1 MDNNSLEEKSLSE
14 ESFVEKLPET
24 EITENE
30 AASLEADLET
40 PQPETPEQKPRKKR
54 GGRWVWLGIM
64 IFVLLIV
71 AGVFLGYRNGVQR
84 RLANEKALLMEQIAL
99 QLELTYKDMD
109 AGRYENAKVRLDYII
124 EKYPEFPGIADL
136 MAQVMGKL
144 NEPNPT
150 PTQVVIATVEPGVT
164 VTPDLRGA
172 EEKYAQLTQH
182 IANQEWDLA
191 IQTVQSLK
199 ESNFDYRT
207 IEVDGL
213 YFIALR
219 NRGIQRIW
227 AGELEQGMYD
237 LSVAAELGALDSQA
251 AGAESWA
258 TTYLTGASYWDV
270 NWPGAVEIFGQ
281 LYAQMPYFSDSTG
294 MTVAERYRVALYRLG
309 DMFAAQ
315 GDYCTASSYYRQ
327 SLAVGVNLDIQVTAT
342 AYAEACSNPVTTPE
356 PPADVTPTPPDI
368 TPTPPDI
375 TPTPPEA
382 TENPQPTEEPTVTP

>member
-1 MDNNSLEEKSLSE
+1 MDDNVIDEEKLSE
-14 ESFVEKLPET
+14 EQPDEEMPKIEVPED
-24 EITENE
+24 EPIG
-30 AASLEADLET
+30 LET
-40 PQPETPEQKPRKKR
+40 DLGSQQPDHKAGKPHQK
-54 GGRWVWLGIM
+54 GGGKWVWLGILV
-64 IFVLLIV
+64 FVLFIA
-71 AGVFLGYRNGVQR
+71 AGIFFGYRNGVQR
-84 RLANEKALLMEQIAL
+84 RLANEKALLMDQIAL
-99 QLELTYKDMD
+99 QLEWTYKDID
-109 AGRYENAKVRLDYII
+109 AGRYENAKARLDYII

-136 MAQVMGKL
+136 MAQVIGKL
-144 NEPNPT
+144 NEPIPT
-150 PTQVVIATVEPGVT
+150 ATQIAIATIEPGVT
-164 VTPDLRGA
+164 ATPDLRGA
-172 EEKYAQLTQH
+172 EEKFTQLTQH

-191 IQTVQSLK
+191 VQTVQSLK

-294 MTVAERYRVALYRLG
+294 MTTAERYRIALYRLG
-309 DMFAAQ
+309 DQYAAQ
-315 GDYCTASSYYRQ
+315 GDYCTASSYYSQ
-327 SLAVGVNLDIQVTAT
+327 SLAVGDNLDIQVTAT
-342 AYAEACSNPVTTPE
+342 AYAEACANPVTTPE
-356 PPADVTPTPPDI
+356 SPPDQPTPTPSL
-368 TPTPPDI
+368 PTDPLP
-375 TPTPPEA
+375 
-382 TENPQPTEEPTVTP
+382 PTEEPTATP

>member
-1 MDNNSLEEKSLSE
+1 MDDNVIDEEKLSE
-14 ESFVEKLPET
+14 EHPAEEMPKIEIPEDET
-24 EITENE
+24 IG
-30 AASLEADLET
+30 LETDLESQ
-40 PQPETPEQKPRKKR
+40 QPDHKAGKPHQK
-54 GGRWVWLGIM
+54 GGGKWVWLGILA
-64 IFVLLIV
+64 FVLFIA
-71 AGVFLGYRNGVQR
+71 AGIFFGYRNGVQR
-84 RLANEKALLMEQIAL
+84 RLANEKALLMDQIAL
-99 QLELTYKDMD
+99 QLEWTYKDMD
-109 AGRYENAKVRLDYII
+109 AGRYENAKARLDYII

-136 MAQVMGKL
+136 MAQVIGKL
-144 NEPNPT
+144 NEPIPT
-150 PTQVVIATVEPGVT
+150 ATQVVIATIEPGVT
-164 VTPDLRGA
+164 ATPDLRGA
-172 EEKYAQLTQH
+172 EEKFTQLTQH

-191 IQTVQSLK
+191 VQTVQSLK

-294 MTVAERYRVALYRLG
+294 MTTAERYRIALYRLG
-309 DMFAAQ
+309 DQYAAQ
-315 GDYCTASSYYRQ
+315 GDYCTASSYYSQ

-342 AYAEACSNPVTTPE
+342 AYAEACASPVTTPE
-356 PPADVTPTPPDI
+356 PPQDQLTPTPPL
-368 TPTPPDI
+368 PTDTLP
-375 TPTPPEA
+375 
-382 TENPQPTEEPTVTP
+382 PTEEPTATP